1 MSTID
6 KAFHIVRQF
15 TLENPHIT
23 LAEMVRLSG
32 FDKTTTRRLLMSLTK
47 NEILEK
53 HPSGTGY
60 QLGTLPLQL
69 SRIRRKTSNF
79 DQSAEQVLSKLVSTT
94 NESAHIVVLSQDGLK
109 NILVLL
115 PNRAT
120 HVSFDEDEDVQ
131 VHATA
136 SGMCFLAF
144 SSEAEVD
151 KALSQ
156 PLAKLTSFTETSSQK
171 IRVRLP
177 EIRESASVVMESTRE
192 EDVSSIASPF
202 FNGDGAFL
210 GAISIAVP
218 ANRASKDAIA
228 ALSEAVRQSSKELT
242 LKIGGVLP
250 I

>member
-15 TLENPHIT
+15 TIENPHIT

-32 FDKTTTRRLLMSLTK
+32 FDKTTTRRLLLSLTQ

-53 HPSGTGY
+53 HPSGAGY
-60 QLGTLPLQL
+60 QLGILPLQL
-69 SRIRRKTSNF
+69 SRIRRRTSNF
-79 DQSAEQVLSKLVSTT
+79 DQSAEQVLNKLVSTT
-94 NESAHIVVLSQDGLK
+94 NESAHIVVLSQNVLK
-109 NILVLL
+109 NVFVVL

-120 HVSFDEDEDVQ
+120 HVSFADDEDVQ

-144 SSEAEVD
+144 SSDEDVD

-156 PLAKLTSFTETSSQK
+156 PLAKLTSFTETRPAK
-171 IRVRLP
+171 IRARLP
-177 EIRESASVVMESTRE
+177 EIKASATIVMESTRE

-202 FNGDGAFL
+202 FNSDGAFL

-218 ANRASKDAIA
+218 ANRASKETIE
-228 ALSEAVRQSSKELT
+228 ALAEAVRASSEEMT

-250 I
+250 K